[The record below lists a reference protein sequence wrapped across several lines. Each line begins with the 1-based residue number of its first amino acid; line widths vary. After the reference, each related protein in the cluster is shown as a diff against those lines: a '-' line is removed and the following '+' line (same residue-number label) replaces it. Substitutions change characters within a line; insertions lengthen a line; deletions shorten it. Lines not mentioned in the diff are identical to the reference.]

1 MPESLFEKSGIC
13 ATLHIMQSLKKVA
26 RPPGRVTQETTSI
39 QSLDRGL
46 LILETVGKSKT
57 PVTLGQL
64 TEVLGIDRSSAFRLA
79 NTLKRR
85 GFLSNP
91 SVGKDYILGPSVW
104 RLSRLYDWS
113 KMLATIAHD
122 HLNSLANV
130 TNETAHLALRE
141 GRKALFIDHVA
152 SNQVISISGQTGELV
167 PLYCTSHG
175 KALLAD
181 FGEAELR
188 TLFGGGKLEPYTRQ
202 TLVSISDLAENC
214 RKIRARGYATDDGEF
229 IEGVRCL
236 AAPIRNRQGA
246 VIASIGIS
254 APKSRFPAQRD
265 AEYANRVTEVAREI
279 GKLVGGE
286 DADESRT

>member
-1 MPESLFEKSGIC
+1 
-13 ATLHIMQSLKKVA
+13 MQRLKKRA
-26 RPPGRVTQETTSI
+26 TQETPSI

-46 LILETVGKSKT
+46 MILETIGKSKA

-64 TEVLGIDRSSAFRLA
+64 TDLLGIDRSSAFRLA

-104 RLSRLYDWS
+104 RISRQYDWS

-122 HLNSLANV
+122 HLNSLANS

-152 SNQVISISGQTGELV
+152 TNQVIAISGQTGELV

-181 FGEAELR
+181 FDEAGLRALFSGE
-188 TLFGGGKLEPYTRQ
+188 KLESFTRQ
-202 TLVSISDLAENC
+202 TIVSISDLAEHC
-214 RKIRARGYATDDGEF
+214 RKIRARGYATDDGEY

-236 AAPIRNRQGA
+236 AAPIRNRQGT

-265 AEYANRVTEVAREI
+265 AEYAARVAESAREI
-279 GKLVGGE
+279 GKLIGGE
-286 DADESRT
+286 DEQESST